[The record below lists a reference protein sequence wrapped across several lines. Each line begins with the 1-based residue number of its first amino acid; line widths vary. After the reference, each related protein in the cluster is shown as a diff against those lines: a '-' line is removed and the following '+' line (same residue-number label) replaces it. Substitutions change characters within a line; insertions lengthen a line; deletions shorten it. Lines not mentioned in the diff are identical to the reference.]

1 MLALSETLHCKCAL
15 FRDEGQFIDVRLKVD
30 EDAFPVPPIVLAAC
44 SDYFYAMFT
53 NGMKESNQE
62 TTKLKDES
70 ITSNALKIIL
80 EFCTRKCCK
89 RSRNKW
95 VKITFLSYVNTLFW
109 CTLECVLW
117 HRVKW
122 SPCIT
127 RSVYANMKSLE
138 VSVCRDVV
146 LKLLACF
153 SNRGILHFFLSNFLT
168 GCRQEDST
176 GRKRLKP
183 RGKLMIRS
191 PFSPRPPSQFHH
203 SSPSHFP
210 SLISNQRSRVPG
222 MRAHDWIVGIC
233 QPRWLIQKIML
244 FLIN

>member
-1 MLALSETLHCKCAL
+1 MVALSETLHCKCAL
-15 FRDEGQFIDVRLKVD
+15 FRDEGQFIDVRLKDD

-53 NGMKESNQE
+53 NGMKESNKE

-153 SNRGILHFFLSNFLT
+153 SNRGILHFFFIKFLN
-168 GCRQEDST
+168 RMST
-176 GRKRLKP
+176 GGFHRKKETQTEREANDKVPLLP
-183 RGKLMIRS
+183 PPPLPIPPLLS
-191 PFSPRPPSQFHH
+191 VSFPFAD
-203 SSPSHFP
+203 
-210 SLISNQRSRVPG
+210 L
-222 MRAHDWIVGIC
+222 
-233 QPRWLIQKIML
+233 
-244 FLIN
+244 